1 MAETIL
7 DQLSA
12 ANIYDLRGV
21 VAVVTGGGTG
31 IGLMISS
38 TLLANGATVYIIGPR
53 QEGLDKI
60 AAVYNQAA
68 EKTGRPC
75 RMHGLAGD
83 IRSKS
88 EALRLAHEV
97 GKREGHI
104 TVLFNNAG
112 ILDGISPRP
121 SALTA
126 EAFRAAFFD
135 TVSEEQFGNSLQTN
149 AVGPYW
155 LTFAFLPLLE
165 KWKAYEGGSRRFVP
179 QIVMTSSMNGWTKDI
194 NTAGRSYPYMF
205 SKAAIGQ
212 ATATLANELLPLGI
226 RVNGIAPGTSSRL
239 LVIRGLLSPLYTGL
253 FQTEMTAAGTAD
265 AVGQSHIPEGEKMDF
280 EVPAT
285 QPPLAP
291 GERPP
296 YGGSVR
302 DMGSLALFLVG
313 NWFVINGETVLIDGG
328 TMLLHPSSY

>member
-1 MAETIL
+1 
-7 DQLSA
+7 
-12 ANIYDLRGV
+12 
-21 VAVVTGGGTG
+21 
-31 IGLMISS
+31 
-38 TLLANGATVYIIGPR
+38 
-53 QEGLDKI
+53 
-60 AAVYNQAA
+60 
-68 EKTGRPC
+68 
-75 RMHGLAGD
+75 
-83 IRSKS
+83 
-88 EALRLAHEV
+88 
-97 GKREGHI
+97 
-104 TVLFNNAG
+104 
-112 ILDGISPRP
+112 
-121 SALTA
+121 
-126 EAFRAAFFD
+126 
-135 TVSEEQFGNSLQTN
+135 
-149 AVGPYW
+149 
-155 LTFAFLPLLE
+155 
-165 KWKAYEGGSRRFVP
+165 
-179 QIVMTSSMNGWTKDI
+179 
-194 NTAGRSYPYMF
+194 MF

-239 LVIRGLLSPLYTGL
+239 LVIRGLLIPLYTGL

-328 TMLLHPSSY
+328 VRAHNQSTSHDVCVDPLSLDNAAAPIVLLRNQLAYRGETMHAFSPPNVSADTSIINKHARIVATK